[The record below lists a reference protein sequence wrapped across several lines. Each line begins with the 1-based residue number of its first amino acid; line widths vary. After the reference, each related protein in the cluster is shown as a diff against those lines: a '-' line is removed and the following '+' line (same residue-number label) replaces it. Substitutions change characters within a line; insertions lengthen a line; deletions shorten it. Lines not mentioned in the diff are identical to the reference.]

1 MAVSLRQIR
10 DMRRTAVAGDA
21 PTIEQVRAA

>member
-1 MAVSLRQIR
+1 MAVSIRQIH
-10 DMRRTAVAGDA
+10 DMRRTTVVGDA